1 MDQEVK
7 IVIVGDG
14 ATGKTCALEV
24 FKNKT
29 FPTAYVPTVF
39 DNYTATVNLQGQ
51 EIRLSLFD
59 TAGQDDYDRL
69 RPLSYP
75 NTDVFIILF
84 SAESEITYENVEH
97 KWAEEIAHHCP
108 GTPIIL
114 ACNKTDLRD
123 DPVYRS
129 RCLTPEQGED
139 LGKTID
145 AYFYCEFSAMESCT
159 QGSKHFGS
167 VDKCFSK
174 AALLGFKKKTNA
186 KMPPKLNGK
195 AVQQKKKNKCSIL

>member
-29 FPTAYVPTVF
+29 FPQAYVPTVF
-39 DNYTATVNLQGQ
+39 DNYTATVNLSGQ

-75 NTDVFIILF
+75 NTDVFIILC
-84 SAESEITYENVEH
+84 SAESEITFDNVEH
-97 KWAEEIAHHCP
+97 KWAEEIEHHCP
-108 GTPIIL
+108 NTPVIL
-114 ACNKTDLRD
+114 ACNKIDLRD

-129 RCLTPEQGED
+129 KCLAPEYGME
-139 LGKTID
+139 LGKKIG

-159 QGSKHFGS
+159 PSSKHFGS

-174 AALLGFKKKTNA
+174 AAMLGFKKKTGA
-186 KMPPKLNGK
+186 KMPPKLDGK
-195 AVQQKKKNKCSIL
+195 AAKEKKKAGCSIL